1 MEPMNELQPLTSV
14 TATVGDV
21 RARVLAEHARL
32 RTAICDVDRL
42 AIAVAAGDLG
52 KVDIL
57 RERAELL
64 FRMLTEHID
73 HEERALA
80 PIVERIDAWGPVRLE
95 QMLHDHA
102 GQRMA
107 LKQAV
112 HDLGVEGRSLGQ
124 AVQSMCWELLHDMKR
139 EEHDLLHPDLWR
151 DSPMVVEIGG

>member
-1 MEPMNELQPLTSV
+1 
-14 TATVGDV
+14 
-21 RARVLAEHARL
+21 
-32 RTAICDVDRL
+32 L

-64 FRMLTEHID
+64 YRMLTEHID
-73 HEERALA
+73 LEERALA

-95 QMLHDHA
+95 QMLYDHA

-112 HDLGVEGRSLGQ
+112 HDLGIDGRSLGQ
-124 AVQSMCWELLHDMKR
+124 VVQSMCWELLHDMKR